1 MTVTTNEL
9 GQQNLFAK
17 EPQMYVSKS
26 DAERYG
32 YETYAERAEKLNGRT
47 AMLGFVAAI
56 VSYAT
61 TGSVFFF
68 GVFGFWMML
77 ELLTYYV
84 IAGGLIIG
92 APAVFFIIAFMPA
105 LQNTKGRMVGY
116 KDHKVYGD
124 SSIYENSPSDN
135 SKFYLTLENV

>member
-17 EPQMYVSKS
+17 EPQKYVSKS

-68 GVFGFWMML
+68 GLFGF
-77 ELLTYYV
+77 
-84 IAGGLIIG
+84 
-92 APAVFFIIAFMPA
+92 
-105 LQNTKGRMVGY
+105 
-116 KDHKVYGD
+116 
-124 SSIYENSPSDN
+124 
-135 SKFYLTLENV
+135 